1 MRLRGNADF
10 SRFAVA
16 NAVTQAGTQVTFVA
30 LPLAAVLT
38 LDAGSFQL
46 GLLTA
51 AQMIAFLLVGLP
63 AGVWVDRLR
72 RRPILVWT
80 DLIRGF
86 ALLSVPVAAW
96 LGVLSLVQLY
106 LVALVIGFCTV
117 FFDVAHM
124 SFLPAVVGKDGLER
138 GNSVLEATS
147 RVSMLAGP
155 GLGGLLVQWLTAPF
169 ALLADAVSY
178 LASGV
183 LLSRVRV
190 RETPA
195 PKQPGRRLRREM
207 AEGIRYVVAEP
218 VLRVVALLG
227 ALVQLGNG
235 IWAVGQPLYLIKELG
250 VGAGLYG
257 LMLSVAAVGGL
268 AGAAFSTRI
277 TARFGVGRTMAGA
290 AGMVTVLYLPMTLVA
305 GGWWL
310 VLFPVF
316 NLLAGAAGVVFNI
329 TQVSYRQRT
338 TPEHLL
344 GRVNASM
351 RFLMWS
357 AVPIGG
363 LLGGALGEWG
373 GGRVVFVTGVLL
385 VAVANLPAVLAR
397 SIRRLDLAP
406 TP

>member
-1 MRLRGNADF
+1 MRRRTSGDF
-10 SRFAVA
+10 PKFAVA

-51 AQMIAFLLVGLP
+51 AEMIAFLLVGLP

-80 DLIRGF
+80 DLIRGL
-86 ALLSVPVAAW
+86 ALLSVPIAAW

-124 SFLPAVVGKDGLER
+124 SFLPAVVGRDGLER

-155 GLGGLLVQWLTAPF
+155 GLGGLLVQWLTAPV
-169 ALLADAVSY
+169 ALLADAISY

-183 LLSRVRV
+183 LLSRVRAE
-190 RETPA
+190 ETPA
-195 PKQPGRRLRREM
+195 PRQAGRRLRKEV
-207 AEGIRYVVAEP
+207 AEGIRYVAGEP
-218 VLRVVALLG
+218 VLRVVAVLG
-227 ALVQLGNG
+227 ALAQLGNG
-235 IWAVGQPLYLIKELG
+235 VWNVGQPLYLIRELG

-257 LMLSVAAVGGL
+257 LMLSAAAAGGL
-268 AGAAFSTRI
+268 AGAAFATRI
-277 TARFGVGRTMAGA
+277 TARFGAGRTMAGTA
-290 AGMVTVLYLPMTLVA
+290 AVAMLLYLPLTLVA
-305 GGWWL
+305 DGWRL
-310 VLFPVF
+310 ALFPAFMVP
-316 NLLAGAAGVVFNI
+316 AGALSVVFNI

-357 AVPIGG
+357 AVPVGG
-363 LLGGALGEWG
+363 LLGGALGEWS
-373 GGRVVFVTGVLL
+373 GGRAVFVTGVLL
-385 VAVANLPAVLAR
+385 VAAAHLPVVLSR
-397 SIRRLDLAP
+397 TIRHLD

>member
-38 LDAGSFQL
+38 LDAGPFQL

-51 AQMIAFLLVGLP
+51 AEMIAFLLVGLP

-86 ALLSVPVAAW
+86 ALLSIPVAAW
-96 LGVLSLVQLY
+96 LGVFSLVQLY

-147 RVSMLAGP
+147 RISMLAGP

-195 PKQPGRRLRREM
+195 PKQAGRRLRREV
-207 AEGIRYVVAEP
+207 AEGVRYVVAEP
-218 VLRVVALLG
+218 VLRVIALLG

-235 IWAVGQPLYLIKELG
+235 IWFVGQPLYLIKELG

-257 LMLSVAAVGGL
+257 LMLSVGAVGGL

-277 TARFGVGRTMAGA
+277 IARFGVGRTITGTA
-290 AGMVTVLYLPMTLVA
+290 AVVMVLNLPLTLVA
-305 GGWWL
+305 DGWRL
-310 VLFPVF
+310 ALFPAF
-316 NLLAGAAGVVFNI
+316 TLLAGAIGVVFNI

-363 LLGGALGEWG
+363 LLGGALGEWA
-373 GGRVVFVTGVLL
+373 GGRAVFVTGVLL
-385 VAVANLPAVLAR
+385 VAAAHLPVVLSRPIRHLNLT
-397 SIRRLDLAP
+397 P

>member
-1 MRLRGNADF
+1 M
-10 SRFAVA
+10 A